1 MTQTQPLSPPQRSG
15 ICLDCRTAL
24 GNNETCDG
32 GPRHRT
38 TSLRTPEGRE
48 RLLAEVWGPPGV
60 RRRLRQM
67 ALAGGTGAAAGG
79 LVKGGCETGC
89 AVLECSGAVADF
101 PPLAV
106 IVAAAVLAVG
116 LFLLVAKIVEWRRR
130 RRNRPRPNG
139 ALRPP
144 KTPHG
149 SRRRGTV
156 IEGPASLGDLGE
168 GQVLAYGLR
177 LQQSHV
183 LRSDLM
189 LSDGVSSGFSV
200 RLEDGAT
207 LQIPAGRLRLEGAG
221 RSADKARVA
230 AYLQQL
236 DPRRAT
242 AGDELDPIPH
252 DRATELLVCPG
263 DTVEVVGRLV
273 PAVDTRA
280 AEAGYRQ
287 AAPSVLAPEGPFVVR
302 LCG

>member
-1 MTQTQPLSPPQRSG
+1 MTRTQQLSPPQRSA

-24 GNNETCDG
+24 GPHETCEG

-38 TSLRTPEGRE
+38 ASLHTPEGRE

-149 SRRRGTV
+149 PRHRGTV
-156 IEGPASLGDLGE
+156 VEGDLGE
-168 GQVLAYGLR
+168 GDVLAYGLR

-189 LSDGVSSGFSV
+189 LTDGASSGFSV
-200 RLEDGAT
+200 RLEDGST

-221 RSADKARVA
+221 RPADKARVA
-230 AYLQQL
+230 ANLEQL
-236 DPRRAT
+236 DPRRT
-242 AGDELDPIPH
+242 TSDELDPIPH
-252 DRATELLVCPG
+252 DRATELFVRPG

-280 AEAGYRQ
+280 AAASYRQ
-287 AAPSVLAPEGPFVVR
+287 AAPSVLTPEGPFVVR